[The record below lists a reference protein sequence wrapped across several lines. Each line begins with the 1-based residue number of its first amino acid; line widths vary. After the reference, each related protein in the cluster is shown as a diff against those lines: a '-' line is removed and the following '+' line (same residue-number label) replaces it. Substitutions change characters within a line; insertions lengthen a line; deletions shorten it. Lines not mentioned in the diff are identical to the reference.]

1 MYLIS
6 ILAFVLVVFF
16 ISYTA
21 PVYPGAFIDL
31 PTILLILC
39 ISVPILLS
47 TGLGKDFSNAFRIA
61 LNPGKECTK
70 DSLKKAL
77 EAVRLV
83 IRTLLCSGGA
93 IFLLNGILTLHR
105 LDDPAKLGPT
115 MSLSFLSLLYA
126 LAITLFLLPIQSILK
141 TKLMEDKDN

>member
-6 ILAFVLVVFF
+6 ILAFVLVVFITAF
-16 ISYTA
+16 TA
-21 PVYPGAFIDL
+21 PVYPADFIDL

-39 ISVPILLS
+39 ISVPILFS

-61 LNPGKECTK
+61 LNPGKEYTK
-70 DSLKKAL
+70 NSLKRAL
-77 EAVRLV
+77 EAVRLM
-83 IRTLLCSGGA
+83 IRTLLCSGAA
-93 IFLLNGILTLHR
+93 IFLLDGILTLHR

-115 MSLSFLSLLYA
+115 LSVSFLSLLYT

-141 TKLMEDKDN
+141 TKLIEDKDN

>member
-6 ILAFVLVVFF
+6 ILAFVLVVFYTAF
-16 ISYTA
+16 TA
-21 PVYPGAFIDL
+21 PVYPGAFVDL

-61 LNPGKECTK
+61 LNPNKAYAK
-70 DSLKKAL
+70 DSLKRAL
-77 EAVRLV
+77 EAVRLM

-93 IFLLNGILTLHR
+93 IFLLKGILTLHR
-105 LDDPAKLGPT
+105 LDDPASLGPILSA
-115 MSLSFLSLLYA
+115 SLLSLLYA
-126 LAITLFLLPIQSILK
+126 LAITLLLLPIYSILK
-141 TKLMEDKDN
+141 MKLIEDKDN

>member
-6 ILAFVLVVFF
+6 ILAFVLVVLFTAF
-16 ISYTA
+16 TA

-61 LNPGKECTK
+61 LNPSKEYTK
-70 DSLKKAL
+70 KSLKRAL
-77 EAVRLV
+77 EAVRLM

-93 IFLLNGILTLHR
+93 TFLLSGILTLHR
-105 LDDPAKLGPT
+105 LDDPANLGPIL
-115 MSLSFLSLLYA
+115 SLSFLSLLYA
-126 LAITLFLLPIQSILK
+126 LAMTLLLLPIQSVLK
-141 TKLMEDKDN
+141 TKLIEDKDN